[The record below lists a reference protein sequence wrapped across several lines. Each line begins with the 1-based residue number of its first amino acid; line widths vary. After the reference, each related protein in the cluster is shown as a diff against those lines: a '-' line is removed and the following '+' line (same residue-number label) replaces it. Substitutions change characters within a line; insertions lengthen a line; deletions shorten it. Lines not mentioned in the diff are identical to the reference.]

1 MEIWLLE
8 RAEPLYKIYPWK
20 ALLRAGS
27 GGCAETEYGQNL
39 MQKMMMSYDSDPK
52 EYARLAGFG
61 EVLNVVVSD
70 AQIENVAAR
79 KCLTLIA
86 VVDVLRSA
94 EDVADCIARKGLR
107 LDTVVKRLDILHNH
121 QIGRAHV

>member
-1 MEIWLLE
+1 MHQDALQVAGRVIKEHLLE
-8 RAEPLYKIYPWK
+8 R
-20 ALLRAGS
+20 
-27 GGCAETEYGQNL
+27 
-39 MQKMMMSYDSDPK
+39 
-52 EYARLAGFG
+52 LAAFG

-121 QIGRAHV
+121 RLLNRRIH

>member
-1 MEIWLLE
+1 MHQDALQVAGRVIKEHLLE
-8 RAEPLYKIYPWK
+8 R
-20 ALLRAGS
+20 
-27 GGCAETEYGQNL
+27 
-39 MQKMMMSYDSDPK
+39 
-52 EYARLAGFG
+52 LAAFG

-121 QIGRAHV
+121 RLLNRRKT